1 MPKGGIVKEHKLSEI
16 NEKYYNSFKS
26 KFKDKEAS
34 WRQYKVDVGAF
45 MEKHEGDIAK
55 VKVLDIQAYASAN
68 SKNEKTKNNK
78 EAHIRSFLQW
88 IVKND
93 VEGAKDKIDRDV
105 LVYLI

>member
-1 MPKGGIVKEHKLSEI
+1 MPKGGIVKEHKLSEV

-45 MEKHEGDIAK
+45 MEKYQEDVAR
-55 VKVLDIQAYASAN
+55 VKITDIQAYAIDN
-68 SKNEKTKNNK
+68 SKNEKTKSNK
-78 EAHIRSFLQW
+78 EAHIRSLLQW
-88 IVKND
+88 IVKNN
-93 VEGAKDKIDRDV
+93 VEGAKDKVDRDV